1 MLEPPLEPLVELP
14 VELLETP
21 LELPVLLVEPPE
33 LLLLVEPPLLEPEPE
48 LDPPELAS
56 VRPPQAWVASEPQT
70 RKPKKK
76 PTREGEE
83 RGRMTP
89 LRSERRATRGGAGK
103 AVTASRQGV
112 DVSHGGRGCHGPETP
127 W

>member
-1 MLEPPLEPLVELP
+1 MELLETPLELPLLLEPPLELLVELP

-21 LELPVLLVEPPE
+21 LELPVLLETPLE

-70 RKPKKK
+70 RKPKTK
-76 PTREGEE
+76 PTREV
-83 RGRMTP
+83 RGRMLA

-103 AVTASRQGV
+103 AATTSR
-112 DVSHGGRGCHGPETP
+112 
-127 W
+127 

>member
-1 MLEPPLEPLVELP
+1 MLEPPLELLVELP

-21 LELPVLLVEPPE
+21 LELPVLLETPLE

-76 PTREGEE
+76 PTREV
-83 RGRMTP
+83 RGRMTRR
-89 LRSERRATRGGAGK
+89 RSERRATRGGAGK
-103 AVTASRQGV
+103 AVTEPRPGV